1 MEEAVP
7 CNNVVANDDIFSKLI
22 LATDA
27 LGKKSTFKDVGG
39 NNHVFFISIDQWA
52 PHVTYSVL

>member
-7 CNNVVANDDIFSKLI
+7 YNNVAANDDFFSKLI

-39 NNHVFFISIDQWA
+39 SNHVFFISIDQ
-52 PHVTYSVL
+52 

>member
-7 CNNVVANDDIFSKLI
+7 YNNVSANDDFFSKLI

-27 LGKKSTFKDVGG
+27 VGKNQPLKMLGQQSCIF
-39 NNHVFFISIDQWA
+39 H
-52 PHVTYSVL
+52 